1 MMKLGILSVISILAI
16 VFASASIGGITTAS
30 SSEPSYSNNNFVP
43 HEVIVSF
50 KERVSIQDQ
59 DGIIQKHGGAI
70 IKGNDALNSVLI
82 LVEEEQAF
90 INEIT
95 KDPTVKYAER
105 NGIVHAMSVPNAQRE
120 EVIDGFKEGVWM
132 PYQDELIQEHGRD
145 ITKRN
150 EASLAP
156 REKTEDTPHILYYTP
171 NDPRWDE
178 QWGPQSIKCPEVWPI
193 EKGSL
198 CVLLAIVDT
207 GIDYNH
213 EDLTHY
219 VAGGYDFVND
229 DNDPWDDHGHG
240 THCAGIA
247 AATMD
252 NSIGIAGVAQV
263 GIMAEK
269 VLNAFGSGTIYNA
282 ALGVTDA
289 TDVGADVISMSFG
302 SSGNSAEMANACQYA
317 WDAGVILAGAAGNN
331 GGTPVKY
338 PARYDTVICVGSIGK
353 TDIVS
358 GFSQYGAEMELV
370 APGES
375 ILSTTPGDSYASWSG
390 TSMATPHV
398 AGVAALVIS
407 RFPSWTNSDVR
418 MDLQDTAKDL
428 GPTGWDVHYGFGKV
442 DAREDPN
449 RAW

>member
-16 VFASASIGGITTAS
+16 VFASASIGGIATAS

-59 DGIIQKHGGAI
+59 DGIIQKHGGTI

-105 NGIVHAMSVPNAQRE
+105 NGFVHAISLPYNQRK
-120 EVIDGFKEGVWM
+120 EVLDGFKEGVWM
-132 PYQDELIQEHGRD
+132 PYQDVLIPEHGRD

-150 EASLAP
+150 EASFAP
-156 REKTEDTPHILYYTP
+156 RENTEEPPTTTP
-171 NDPRWDE
+171 NDPKWDE
-178 QWGPQSIKCPEVWPI
+178 QWGPQSIKCPEVWRM

-219 VAGGYDFVND
+219 VAGGYDFVNN
-229 DNDPWDDHGHG
+229 DNDPWDDHYLGHG

-263 GIMAEK
+263 GVMAEK
-269 VLNAFGSGTIYNA
+269 VLNAFGSGTVFDG
-282 ALGVTDA
+282 ALGVTHA
-289 TDVGADVISMSFG
+289 TDFGADVISMSFG
-302 SSGNSAEMANACQYA
+302 SSGYSAEMANACQYA
-317 WDAGVILAGAAGNN
+317 WDAGVILAGAAGNS
-331 GGTPVKY
+331 GGTPVSY

-375 ILSTTPGDSYASWSG
+375 ILSTTPGDRYASLGG

-398 AGVAALVIS
+398 AGVAALIIS
-407 RFPSWTNSDVR
+407 HFPSWTNSDVR
-418 MDLQDTAKDL
+418 MILQDTAKDL
-428 GPTGWDVHYGFGKV
+428 GPTGWDEHYGYGKV
-442 DAREDPN
+442 NPREDAN
-449 RAW
+449 HVGW